1 VISYLDYIKNNLLTI
16 LAMIVLTISENGASI
31 LSTILNGTLKAT
43 RLLFKE
49 VHIYHMLKKILIIL

>member
-1 VISYLDYIKNNLLTI
+1 
-16 LAMIVLTISENGASI
+16 MIVLTISENGASI